1 MTIHDNSSTATVEIH
16 SKVHC
21 AMSDLKK
28 TLSSFPRFSLVERG
42 ETLTK
47 FNATEFFELLREEA
61 GEHGRVLV
69 LGSRMTSTQQI
80 LSTHSS
86 LFPEGTLLVCD
97 YQSHG
102 KGRGSNT
109 WISSEGCLMFSF
121 TSNFSDGRSL
131 PCVQYIASI
140 AMIEAV
146 KDCASRAQGTQPEE
160 LSNLKIKW
168 PNDLYYRTK
177 KIGGVLCSSVF
188 THGVYCTTVGVG
200 LNVTNKEPS
209 VCLQDLLGEALT
221 RQLSREAL
229 LAAFLLHF
237 NNLKAV
243 FRELGFAGIR
253 YRYLSHW
260 LHSNQ
265 QVKIV
270 ENRNGQAQEVNMV
283 IKGLTD
289 AGLLLAEDIHG
300 DEFELT
306 PDGNSLDFFSGLIR
320 KKL

>member
-1 MTIHDNSSTATVEIH
+1 MSFEI
-16 SKVHC
+16 
-21 AMSDLKK
+21 
-28 TLSSFPRFSLVERG
+28 LV
-42 ETLTK
+42 
-47 FNATEFFELLREEA
+47 
-61 GEHGRVLV
+61 
-69 LGSRMTSTQQI
+69 
-80 LSTHSS
+80 
-86 LFPEGTLLVCD
+86 
-97 YQSHG
+97 
-102 KGRGSNT
+102 
-109 WISSEGCLMFSF
+109 
-121 TSNFSDGRSL
+121 
-131 PCVQYIASI
+131 
-140 AMIEAV
+140 
-146 KDCASRAQGTQPEE
+146 
-160 LSNLKIKW
+160 
-168 PNDLYYRTK
+168 
-177 KIGGVLCSSVF
+177 
-188 THGVYCTTVGVG
+188 
-200 LNVTNKEPS
+200 
-209 VCLQDLLGEALT
+209 
-221 RQLSREAL
+221 QLSREAL

-320 KKL
+320 RKL